1 MLTFHIIA
9 LRKTSEKANKQ
20 VYSDRSQMSY
30 SDFKEK
36 PGRRFRVENGGAD
49 MFMGRGVSRHLG
61 LREVLDVGLSLR

>member
-1 MLTFHIIA
+1 MLTFRIIA

-36 PGRRFRVENGGAD
+36 PGSRFRVENGGAD
-49 MFMGRGVSRHLG
+49 MIVGRGGFLAFG
-61 LREVLDVGLSLR
+61 PP